1 MTPIRPRTIS
11 HSFYR
16 AISVLFFGTFL
27 LYSCSNSHRDR
38 ILVQGRIDGVTEIVY
53 LLEQTT
59 SELIKI
65 DSTVPDDHGIFSIS
79 TKADETGIYALRITT
94 DHQVVFIAAPGDTLL
109 ITGNLNAFP
118 SNIQVSGNEESE
130 LLHTFYLYS
139 AKNLREV
146 DSIQRVIERSQGEED
161 FYELTLK
168 ADSSFNQIWE
178 RQKRYEIE
186 FINEN
191 AGNFAILLVVNY
203 HFGVKP
209 VLSPKEDPESY
220 RRVDSALM
228 AGFPGNRH
236 TFFFHQWLKEVK

>member
-1 MTPIRPRTIS
+1 M
-11 HSFYR
+11 
-16 AISVLFFGTFL
+16 
-27 LYSCSNSHRDR
+27 
-38 ILVQGRIDGVTEIVY
+38 VY

-59 SELIKI
+59 SELIRI
-65 DSTVPDDHGIFSIS
+65 DSTVPDDHGIISIS

-94 DHQVVFIAAPGDTLL
+94 DHQVVFIAEPGDTVL
-109 ITGNLNAFP
+109 ITGNINTFP
-118 SNIQVSGNEESE
+118 FNIQVSGNEESE

-146 DSIQRVIERSQGEED
+146 DSIQWVIERSQGEED

-191 AGNFAILLVVNY
+191 AGKFSTLLVVNY

-209 VLSPKEDPESY
+209 VLSPKEDAELY
-220 RRVDSALM
+220 RRVDSGLM

-236 TFFFHQWLKEVK
+236 TFFFHQWLKEVR